1 MSNEYDA
8 LVLGLGA
15 MGSAAVYQLAR
26 KGKKVLGLDQF
37 SPPHTLGSTHGD
49 TRITRQAIGEGPEYV
64 PLSLRSYELW
74 REIEQLTGQ
83 DVLTITGGLIMASQ
97 SSPDPMHGAGSFLQT
112 TIDAARQYNIA
123 HSILD
128 TDQIRQRFPQFRLV
142 GDEIGYY
149 EENAGFLRPERCI
162 QAQLALAERFGAAIH
177 TEERVLSYA
186 SDTTNSSVTV
196 QTTRGS
202 YTAEKLI
209 ISAGPWLSTL
219 LEASYA
225 RYFTVYRQVLYWFGL
240 KGAIEPFLPDRFP
253 IFIWARPQSMIYG
266 FPAIDGPAGGIK
278 IATEDYTKSTT
289 PDTVERA
296 VTAEEQQ
303 EMYTRFIGDSLPA
316 VSDTCL
322 KAVSCLYTNTP
333 DERFVI
339 DTHPQ
344 HPQVII
350 ASPCSGHG
358 FKHSA
363 AIGEVLAE
371 LVTEGKS
378 QIDISKF
385 SLRRFLA
392 APSSAD

>member
-8 LVLGLGA
+8 IVLGLGA
-15 MGSAAVYQLAR
+15 MGSAALYQLAR
-26 KGKKVLGLDQF
+26 KGKKVLGLDQYT
-37 SPPHTLGSTHGD
+37 PPHTLGSTHGD
-49 TRITRQAIGEGPEYV
+49 TRITRQAIGEGAAYV

-74 REIEQLTGQ
+74 REIEQLTSQ
-83 DVLTITGGLIMASQ
+83 DLLTITGGLIMASQ
-97 SSPDPMHGAGSFLQT
+97 SSPDPMHGAESFLQT
-112 TIDAARQYNIA
+112 TIAAARQYDIK
-123 HSILD
+123 HSILE
-128 TDQIRQRFPQFRLV
+128 TDQIRQRFPQFQLV
-142 GDEIGYY
+142 GDELGYY

-162 QAQLALAERFGAAIH
+162 QAQLALAERFGAAIQ
-177 TEERVLSYA
+177 TGERVLGYE

-196 QTTRGS
+196 QTARGR

-209 ISAGPWLSTL
+209 ISAGPWIGSL

-240 KGAIEPFLPDRFP
+240 NGPVEPFLPGRFP
-253 IFIWARPQSMIYG
+253 IFIWARPRDMIYG

-278 IATEDYTKSTT
+278 VATEDYTKATS
-289 PDTVERA
+289 PDMVERA
-296 VTAEEQQ
+296 VTAQEKR
-303 EMYTRFIGDSLPA
+303 EMYTRHLVGSLPA
-316 VSDTCL
+316 LSETCI
-322 KAVSCLYTNTP
+322 KAVSCLYTTTP
-333 DERFVI
+333 EAGFVL

-371 LVTEGKS
+371 LVIEGKS
-378 QIDISKF
+378 QIDISSF
-385 SLRRFLA
+385 SLRRFLTA
-392 APSSAD
+392 

>member
-8 LVLGLGA
+8 IVLGMGA

-74 REIEQLTGQ
+74 REIEQQTGQ
-83 DVLTITGGLIMASQ
+83 DILTITGGLIMASQ
-97 SSPDPMHGAGSFLQT
+97 SSPDPMHGAGSFLRT
-112 TIDAARQYNIA
+112 TIDAAKQYNIT

-128 TDQIRQRFPQFRLV
+128 TDQIRQRFPQFHLV
-142 GDEIGYY
+142 GDEVGYY
-149 EENAGFLRPERCI
+149 EDNAGFLRPERAI
-162 QAQLALAERFGAAIH
+162 EAQLALAERFGAALH
-177 TEERVLSYA
+177 REERALSYEA
-186 SDTTNSSVTV
+186 DATNSSVTLH
-196 QTTRGS
+196 TTRGS
-202 YTAEKLI
+202 YTAERLI
-209 ISAGPWLSTL
+209 ISAGPWISTL
-219 LEASYA
+219 IEVEYA
-225 RYFTVYRQVLYWFGL
+225 RYFTVYRQVLYWFGIE
-240 KGAIEPFLPDRFP
+240 GSIEPFLPERFP

-278 IATEDYTKSTT
+278 IATEDYTRSTT

-296 VTAEEQQ
+296 VSAEEAQ
-303 EMYTRFIGDSLPA
+303 EMYSRNIGESLPA
-316 VSDTCL
+316 VNTTCI
-322 KAVSCLYTNTP
+322 KAVTCLYTTTP

-339 DTHPQ
+339 DLHPK

-378 QIDISKF
+378 KIDIRTF
-385 SLRRFLA
+385 SLNRFQA
-392 APSSAD
+392 ASADLA